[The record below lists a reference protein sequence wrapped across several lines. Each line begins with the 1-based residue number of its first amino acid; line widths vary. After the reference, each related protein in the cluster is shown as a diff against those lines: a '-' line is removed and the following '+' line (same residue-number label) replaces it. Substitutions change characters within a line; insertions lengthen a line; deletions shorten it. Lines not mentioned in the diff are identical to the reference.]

1 MVELGETVFEKVTA
15 DKFSLSIYSHFLT
28 QVHIVV
34 HIDPCVVQR
43 ILIFNLIQYSEARRS
58 KITLQMLTSV
68 HDCLYCIHQRRHLP
82 V

>member
-28 QVHIVV
+28 QV